1 MLTITIMANVPSSR
15 MSIEPK
21 HACPGVLVVDDD
33 EAVRTTLAEVLRE
46 SGYDVRCASNGQQ
59 AMETLETYPHPCVM
73 LLDLMMPVM
82 SGWEVLEALHG
93 DARFDDMPVVVVSAM
108 TASGVKACLHKPIEL
123 DLLLDT
129 VGRYCT

>member
-1 MLTITIMANVPSSR
+1 MANTPPSGASLEHKR
-15 MSIEPK
+15 T
-21 HACPGVLVVDDD
+21 CPGVLVVDDD

-59 AMETLETYPHPCVM
+59 AMESLESFPHPCVM

-82 SGWEVLEALHG
+82 SGWEVLEALHN
-93 DARFDDMPVVVVSAM
+93 DARFEDMPVVVVSAM